1 MSKIK
6 ETFGRL
12 FKKATD
18 EVDDIYNML
27 KYDIQTEQEEIGN
40 IQYAYNDLYARVE
53 AEGINAPEEHTKM
66 LTFYQKELA
75 RRTDRVNNLL
85 NQLNKA
91 KEIKEE
97 VKDVK
102 KKGLSPDTVFTGLIC
117 LTTCVLAIYAEESR
131 PLISKGMSFIVRPR
145 L

>member
-6 ETFGRL
+6 ETFGKL

-27 KYDIQTEQEEIGN
+27 KYDIQVEQEEIGN
-40 IQYAYNDLYARVE
+40 IQYAYAELYAKVE
-53 AEGINAPEEHTKM
+53 EKGINAPEEDTKM